1 MPAKEARSMS
11 TYMKVQLE
19 NITPSGIEKRSMEII
34 SQELAQLGITLN
46 EEQAPVIK
54 RAIHASADFD
64 YAKNLYFSENV
75 ISHALN
81 LLQNGAC
88 IVTDTKMAWS
98 GINKKVLYK
107 HNGKIYNYID
117 DEDVAFAAKQNN
129 TTRSAA
135 CIDKATSIKEPV
147 IFVTGNAPTALIRI
161 YELYNEGTLKP
172 GLVIGVPV
180 GFVNVVQA
188 KELIMQTDIPCIIS
202 RGRKGGS
209 NIAAAICNALL
220 YML

>member
-1 MPAKEARSMS
+1 
-11 TYMKVQLE
+11 MKIQLE
-19 NITPSGIEKRSMEII
+19 NITPSEIENRSMEII
-34 SQELAQLGITLN
+34 SQELVQLGITLN
-46 EEQAPVIK
+46 KEHAPVIK
-54 RAIHASADFD
+54 RAIHASADFE
-64 YAKNLYFSENV
+64 YAQNLYFSENV
-75 ISHALN
+75 ITQALS
-81 LLQNGAC
+81 LLKNGAC
-88 IVTDTKMAWS
+88 IVTDTKMAFS
-98 GINKKVLYK
+98 GINKKALY
-107 HNGKIYNYID
+107 NYNCKIYNFID
-117 DEDVAFAAKQNN
+117 DKDVALAAKQNN

-135 CIDKATSIKEPV
+135 CIDKAADIKEPV

-161 YELYNEGTLKP
+161 YELYKEGIINP

-188 KELIMQTDIPCIIS
+188 KELIIQTDIPCIIS

>member
-1 MPAKEARSMS
+1 
-11 TYMKVQLE
+11 MKIQLE
-19 NITPSGIEKRSMEII
+19 NITPSEIEKRSMEII
-34 SQELAQLGITLN
+34 SQELVQLGITLN

-64 YAKNLYFSENV
+64 YARNLYFSENA
-75 ISHALN
+75 ITQALN
-81 LLQNGAC
+81 LLKNGAC
-88 IVTDTKMAWS
+88 IITDTKMAFS
-98 GINKKVLYK
+98 GINKKTLYK
-107 HNGKIYNYID
+107 HNCKIYNFID
-117 DEDVAFAAKQNN
+117 DEDIALAAKQNN

-135 CIDKATSIKEPV
+135 CIDKAADIKEPV

-161 YELYNEGTLKP
+161 YELYKEGIINP

-188 KELIMQTDIPCIIS
+188 KELIIQTDIPCIIS

>member
-1 MPAKEARSMS
+1 
-11 TYMKVQLE
+11 MKIQLE
-19 NITPSGIEKRSMEII
+19 NITPSEIEKKSMEII
-34 SQELAQLGITLN
+34 SQELVQLGITLN
-46 EEQAPVIK
+46 EELAPVIK
-54 RAIHASADFD
+54 RAIHASADFE

-75 ISHALN
+75 ITHALN
-81 LLQNGAC
+81 LLKNGAS
-88 IVTDTKMAWS
+88 IVTDTKMAFS
-98 GINKKVLYK
+98 GINKKILY
-107 HNGKIYNYID
+107 NYNCKIYNFID
-117 DEDVAFAAKQNN
+117 DADVVLAAKQNN

-135 CIDKATSIKEPV
+135 CIDKAADIKEPV

-161 YELYNEGTLKP
+161 YELYKEGSVNP

-188 KELIMQTDIPCIIS
+188 KELIIQTDIPCIIS

>member
-1 MPAKEARSMS
+1 M
-11 TYMKVQLE
+11 
-19 NITPSGIEKRSMEII
+19 
-34 SQELAQLGITLN
+34 
-46 EEQAPVIK
+46 IK
-54 RAIHASADFD
+54 I
-64 YAKNLYFSENV
+64 V
-75 ISHALN
+75 AL
-81 LLQNGAC
+81 
-88 IVTDTKMAWS
+88 
-98 GINKKVLYK
+98 
-107 HNGKIYNYID
+107 
-117 DEDVAFAAKQNN
+117 AAKQNN

-135 CIDKATSIKEPV
+135 CIDKAANIKEPV

-161 YELYNEGTLKP
+161 YELYKEGIINP

-188 KELIMQTDIPCIIS
+188 KELIIQTDIPCIIS

>member
-1 MPAKEARSMS
+1 M
-11 TYMKVQLE
+11 
-19 NITPSGIEKRSMEII
+19 NFTPSEIEKKSMEII
-34 SQELAQLGITLN
+34 SQELSKRGISLN
-46 EEQAPVIK
+46 KEYEPVIK

-64 YAKNLYFSENV
+64 YANNLYFSDKV
-75 ISHALN
+75 IPKALK
-81 LLQNGAC
+81 LLKDGAC
-88 IVTDTKMAWS
+88 IVTDTKMALS
-98 GINKKVLYK
+98 GINKKALSQYG
-107 HNGKIYNYID
+107 NIIYNFID
-117 DEDVAFAAKQNN
+117 DKDIKEAAVQNN

-135 CIDKATSIKEPV
+135 CIDKAALIKKPV
-147 IFVTGNAPTALIRI
+147 IFVIGNAPTALIRI
-161 YELYNEGTLKP
+161 YELYNENILKP

-188 KELIMQTDIPCIIS
+188 KELIINTGLPCIIS